1 MRVGEIMSDDVV
13 LVRRDQTL
21 QEAARLMA
29 EADAGALPVID
40 GGKLIGMITDR
51 DITVRAVAQGKGPH
65 RFVDEVMTRE
75 AQACYED
82 DDTVDVARHMAEIQV
97 RRMPVLSRDQR
108 LVGIISLADLATL
121 DGPLSASVAIEGVST
136 PGGQHRQEKLDS

>member
-1 MRVGEIMSDDVV
+1 MKVSEIMSRDVV

-29 EADAGALPVID
+29 EADAGALPVRD
-40 GGKLIGMITDR
+40 GGKIVGMITDR

-75 AQACYED
+75 AQHCYED
-82 DDTVDVARHMAEIQV
+82 DDTTDAARYMAAIQV
-97 RRMPVLSRDQR
+97 RRMPVLNRDNQ

-121 DGPLSASVAIEGVST
+121 DGPQSASMAMEGIST
-136 PGGQHRQEKLDS
+136 PGGLHRQERLHS